1 MALSLL
7 SEEDSIPRETF
18 LEPWL
23 NFSDFV
29 QVLRITSSGSDRF
42 YFLSFKMV
50 VVPEN
55 TEMVFDQRQHRMV
68 PLYYIDVEN
77 SVGCSEDSDGDGDG

>member
-1 MALSLL
+1 
-7 SEEDSIPRETF
+7 
-18 LEPWL
+18 
-23 NFSDFV
+23 
-29 QVLRITSSGSDRF
+29 
-42 YFLSFKMV
+42 MV

>member
-1 MALSLL
+1 
-7 SEEDSIPRETF
+7 
-18 LEPWL
+18 
-23 NFSDFV
+23 
-29 QVLRITSSGSDRF
+29 
-42 YFLSFKMV
+42 MV

-55 TEMVFDQRQHRMV
+55 TEMVFDQRQHRMTV